1 MKNKIKIDK
10 QIWLAILFA
19 MLIGFVLALIFTAIN
34 LAFGFG
40 GVFTVMWIL
49 MIPVVK
55 ELVRIYIDTNCFGL
69 DDLLIEL
76 MEDND
81 EKDSDHLTL
90 DD

>member
-1 MKNKIKIDK
+1 MKNKIKFDK
-10 QIWLAILFA
+10 QLWLAILFA
-19 MLIGFVLALIFTAIN
+19 MLLGFILALIFTAIN

-55 ELVRIYIDTNCFGL
+55 ELVRIYIDTNCFSL

-81 EKDSDHLTL
+81 EKDCGTVT
-90 DD
+90 

>member
-1 MKNKIKIDK
+1 MKNKIKFDN
-10 QIWLAILFA
+10 QLWLAIIIA
-19 MLIGFVLALIFTAIN
+19 MLAGFILALIFAAIN

-40 GVFTVMWIL
+40 GIFTVMWIL
-49 MIPVVK
+49 MIPIVR